1 MSLVGGGSVRFGS
14 FHSRVVP
21 HEELHTKE
29 HTSIQFEGK
38 LECRMNQPVTIKY
51 TIVVR
56 LSIAHVYWI
65 LYQCIRDVVLYETGF
80 VWKSKG
86 RKRKYITVS
95 KKNNIFVKDKFI
107 GENVIN
113 SWVKRV
119 IDIRKE
125 VTELWKGVND
135 FSKPM
140 IIDKSSM
147 TS

>member
-1 MSLVGGGSVRFGS
+1 MYIGYC
-14 FHSRVVP
+14 
-21 HEELHTKE
+21 TK
-29 HTSIQFEGK
+29 
-38 LECRMNQPVTIKY
+38 
-51 TIVVR
+51 
-56 LSIAHVYWI
+56 
-65 LYQCIRDVVLYETGF
+65 CIRDVVLYETGF

-113 SWVKRV
+113 SRAKSV

-125 VTELWKGVND
+125 ISELLKGVND